1 MNYCSECGQRVVLK
15 IPPDDK
21 LPRFVCE
28 HCGMIHY
35 QNPRMVVGCVPEW
48 EGGILLCKRAIEPRR
63 GYWTLP
69 AGFMENHET
78 LEGCARREA
87 QEEALAEVEIGRLV
101 SVINV
106 PHASQVHLF
115 YRARLVEGR
124 FGVGHESLDA
134 ALYTEASL
142 PWSELAFPSVEF
154 TLQRYLSDRAQGR
167 EEVHVT
173 TVQRIRREA
182 E

>member
-1 MNYCSECGQRVVLK
+1 MNYCSECGERVVLK

-28 HCGMIHY
+28 YCGTIHY

-78 LEGCARREA
+78 LEACARRES
-87 QEEALAEVEIGRLV
+87 QEEALAEVEIGSLL
-101 SVINV
+101 SIINV
-106 PHASQVHLF
+106 PHASQVHVF
-115 YRARLVEGR
+115 FRARLLEGR
-124 FGVGHESLDA
+124 FGTGHESLDA

-142 PWSELAFPSVEF
+142 PWADLAFPSVEF
-154 TLQRYLSDRAQGR
+154 TLQRFLSDRAQGR
-167 EEVHVT
+167 EGAHVT
-173 TVQRIRREA
+173 TLQRIRREA
-182 E
+182 D

>member
-15 IPPDDK
+15 VPPDDK

-28 HCGMIHY
+28 QCGTIHY

-48 EGGILLCKRAIEPRR
+48 EGGILLCRRAIEPRR

-69 AGFMENHET
+69 AGFMENNET
-78 LEGCARREA
+78 LEACARREA
-87 QEEALAEVEIGRLV
+87 QEEALADVEIG
-101 SVINV
+101 SVLSIINV

-134 ALYTEASL
+134 AIYTEASL
-142 PWSELAFPSVEF
+142 PWADLAFPSVEF
-154 TLQRYLSDRAQGR
+154 TLQRFLSDRAQGR
-167 EEVHVT
+167 EGVHVT
-173 TVQRIRREA
+173 TVQRIRRESD
-182 E
+182 

>member
-1 MNYCSECGQRVVLK
+1 
-15 IPPDDK
+15 
-21 LPRFVCE
+21 
-28 HCGMIHY
+28 
-35 QNPRMVVGCVPEW
+35 
-48 EGGILLCKRAIEPRR
+48 
-63 GYWTLP
+63 
-69 AGFMENHET
+69 MENHET

-87 QEEALAEVEIGRLV
+87 QEEALAEVEIGRLL

-154 TLQRYLSDRAQGR
+154 TLQRFLSDRTQGR
-167 EEVHVT
+167 EDVHVT
-173 TVQRIRREA
+173 TVQRIRHEA
-182 E
+182 D

>member
-1 MNYCSECGQRVVLK
+1 MKYCSQCGQTVVFRV
-15 IPPDDK
+15 PPDDK

-28 HCGMIHY
+28 ACGTIHY
-35 QNPRMVVGCVPEW
+35 QNPRMVVGCVAEW
-48 EGGILLCKRAIEPRR
+48 EGSILLCRRAIEPRH

-87 QEEALAEVEIGRLV
+87 EEEALAEVELGSPIAL
-101 SVINV
+101 INV

-115 YRARLVEGR
+115 FRARLVGGR

-134 ALYTEASL
+134 ALYAEQAI
-142 PWSELAFPSVEF
+142 PWHDLAFPSVEF
-154 TLQRYLSDRAQGR
+154 TLQRYFNDRAQGH
-167 EEVHVT
+167 EGIHLT
-173 TVQRIRREA
+173 TLERMRRESA
-182 E
+182 

>member
-1 MNYCSECGQRVVLK
+1 MKYCSECGHEVVLK
-15 IPPDDK
+15 VPPDDK

-28 HCGMIHY
+28 ACGTIHY
-35 QNPRMVVGCVPEW
+35 QNPRMVVGCVAEW
-48 EGGILLCKRAIEPRR
+48 ESSVLLCRRAIEPRR

-87 QEEALAEVEIGRLV
+87 QEEALADVEIGSLL

-106 PHASQVHLF
+106 PHASQVHVFFRGLL
-115 YRARLVEGR
+115 RDGR

-134 ALYTEASL
+134 ALYAEAQI
-142 PWSELAFPSVEF
+142 PWPELAFPSVEY
-154 TLQRYLSDRAQGR
+154 TLQRYLADRAAGR
-167 EEVHVT
+167 EDAHVT
-173 TVQRIRREA
+173 TVQRLGRSAR
-182 E
+182 